1 MNAMTL
7 TAAGPR
13 RWTTTAG
20 QEWCNP
26 RGGLWGGY
34 AIGLALRVL
43 EAEPDAAGEPLS
55 ITLTYA
61 AQIPDGEVD
70 IRLRQVRQGKSIGV
84 WEVQLHVAG
93 SDDIGVHAM
102 VTMAVR
108 PETTP
113 FAMAAM
119 PNAPDPETVP
129 PAQPPFSNTHPS
141 ATLFERRPVDPRPM
155 GPGGATHTLTWVRAR
170 DGTLDKAVLGM
181 LADGSPPPMFSV
193 VSGVRMS
200 TTLTLTIYLHA
211 TVEELA
217 EVGDDYILVEYDGRV
232 GGRGATDERSS
243 YWRRD
248 GKLLATSEQLAWYR
262 A

>member
-1 MNAMTL
+1 MDVMTL

-13 RWTTTAG
+13 RWATTAG
-20 QEWCNP
+20 PEWCNP

-34 AIGLALRVL
+34 AIGLCLRVL
-43 EAEPDAAGEPLS
+43 DAEPDALGEPLS

-61 AQIPDGEVD
+61 AQLPEGEVD
-70 IRLRQVRQGKSIGV
+70 IRLRHIRQGKSIGV
-84 WEVQLHVAG
+84 WEVQLHPAG
-93 SDDIGVHAM
+93 SDEVSVHAM

-113 FAMAAM
+113 FAIATMPAA
-119 PNAPDPETVP
+119 PGPEALSPAP
-129 PAQPPFSNTHPS
+129 PPFSATHPS
-141 ATLFERRPVDPRPM
+141 ATLFERRPVDPRPI
-155 GPGGATHTLTWVRAR
+155 GPGGSPHTLTWVRPR
-170 DGTLDKAVLGM
+170 GGTLDKAVLGM
-181 LADGSPPPMFSV
+181 LADGTPPPMMSV
-193 VSGVRMS
+193 VSGIRMS
-200 TTLTLTIYLHA
+200 TTLTLTVYLHA
-211 TVEELA
+211 TAEDLA
-217 EVGDDYILVEYDGRV
+217 AIGDDFILVEYDGGA